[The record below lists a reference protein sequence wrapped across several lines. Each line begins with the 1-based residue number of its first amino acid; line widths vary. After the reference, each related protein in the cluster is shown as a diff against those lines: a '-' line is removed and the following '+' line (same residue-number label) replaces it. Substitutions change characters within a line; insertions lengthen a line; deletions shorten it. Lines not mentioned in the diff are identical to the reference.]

1 MSHQN
6 RQQRSSGSK
15 KVRKKLA
22 IAISV
27 CLFVTTS
34 APAQAAERPTSVA
47 SCKDSNAKPRVPAT
61 LKQPKVPAKKIPAT
75 ITFNTNCGVIRATL
89 LTKRA
94 PQTTTNISFLANAKY
109 YDGTICHRLTTA
121 GLYVLQCGDPTAQ
134 GGGSP
139 GGWVGYKEENLPTAG
154 PKNYPAGTLAM
165 ANGGPGTNGSQFF
178 LVYADTELGPDYTIF
193 GRITQGLDI
202 LKKIAEVGAYKV
214 QSDGQAY
221 YAPDGFPIQ
230 LVVIEKATAQ

>member
-1 MSHQN
+1 M
-6 RQQRSSGSK
+6 K
-15 KVRKKLA
+15 KGLVL
-22 IAISV
+22 AISV
-27 CLFVTTS
+27 CLFAATS
-34 APAQAAERPTSVA
+34 VSAQAAERPTSVA
-47 SCKDSNAKPRVPAT
+47 SCKKSTAKPRDPAT

-75 ITFNTNCGVIRATL
+75 LTLTTNCGVIKATL
-89 LTKRA
+89 LTKLA
-94 PQTTTNISFLANAKY
+94 PQTTTNITTLANAKY
-109 YDGTICHRLTTA
+109 FNGTICHRLTTS

-139 GGWVGYKEENLPTAG
+139 GGWVGYKEENLPKAG
-154 PKNYPAGTLAM
+154 PKNYPVGTLAM

-202 LKKIAEVGAYKV
+202 LKKIADVGAYKV
-214 QSDGQAY
+214 QSDGQPY

-230 LVVIEKATAQ
+230 LVVIEKATAK

>member
-1 MSHQN
+1 M
-6 RQQRSSGSK
+6 
-15 KVRKKLA
+15 KKLLPA
-22 IAISV
+22 VLIAAALTATSLVSV
-27 CLFVTTS
+27 
-34 APAQAAERPTSVA
+34 QAAERPTSVP
-47 SCKDSNAKPRVPAT
+47 SCKKSTAKPRVPAT
-61 LKQPKVPAKKIPAT
+61 LKQPMVPAKKIPKT
-75 ITFNTNCGVIRATL
+75 LTLRTNCGTITATL
-89 LTKRA
+89 LTKEA
-94 PQTTTNISFLANAKY
+94 PQTTTNMTTLANQKY
-109 YDGTICHRLTTA
+109 FNGTICHRLTTS

-139 GGWVGYKEENLPTAG
+139 GGWVGYKEENLPKAG

-202 LKKIAEVGAYKV
+202 LKKIADVGAYKV

-230 LVVIEKATAQ
+230 LVVIEKATAK

>member
-1 MSHQN
+1 M
-6 RQQRSSGSK
+6 
-15 KVRKKLA
+15 KKLLPA
-22 IAISV
+22 VLIAAALTATSLVSV
-27 CLFVTTS
+27 
-34 APAQAAERPTSVA
+34 QAAERPTSVP
-47 SCKDSNAKPRVPAT
+47 SCKKSAAKPRVPAT
-61 LKQPKVPAKKIPAT
+61 LKQPMVPAKKIPKT
-75 ITFNTNCGVIRATL
+75 LTLRTNCGTITATL
-89 LTKRA
+89 LTKEA
-94 PQTTTNISFLANAKY
+94 PQTTTNMTTLANKKY
-109 YDGTICHRLTTA
+109 FNGTICHRLTTA

-139 GGWVGYKEENLPTAG
+139 GGWVGYKEENLPKAG

-202 LKKIAEVGAYKV
+202 LKKIADVGAYKV

-230 LVVIEKATAQ
+230 LVVIEKATAK

>member
-1 MSHQN
+1 M
-6 RQQRSSGSK
+6 R
-15 KVRKKLA
+15 KVLV
-22 IAISV
+22 IAISI
-27 CLFVTTS
+27 CLSAATL

-47 SCKDSNAKPRVPAT
+47 SCKKSTAKPRVPAT

-75 ITFNTNCGVIRATL
+75 LTLTTNCGVIKATL
-89 LTKRA
+89 LTKLA
-94 PQTTTNISFLANAKY
+94 PQTSTNISTLANAKY
-109 YDGTICHRLTTA
+109 YNGTICHRLTTQ

-139 GGWVGYKEENLPTAG
+139 GGWVGYKEENLPKAG

-230 LVVIEKATAQ
+230 LVVIEKATAK

>member
-1 MSHQN
+1 M
-6 RQQRSSGSK
+6 R
-15 KVRKKLA
+15 KVLV

-27 CLFVTTS
+27 CLFAATS
-34 APAQAAERPTSVA
+34 VPAQAAERPTSVA
-47 SCKDSNAKPRVPAT
+47 SCKKSTAKPRVPAT
-61 LKQPKVPAKKIPAT
+61 LKQPKVPAKKIPT
-75 ITFNTNCGVIRATL
+75 TLTLTTNCGVIKATL
-89 LTKRA
+89 LTKLA
-94 PQTTTNISFLANAKY
+94 PQTTTNITTLASAKY
-109 YDGTICHRLTTA
+109 FNGTICHRLTTA

-139 GGWVGYKEENLPTAG
+139 GGWVGYKEENLPKAG

-193 GRITQGLDI
+193 GRITQGLHI
-202 LKKIAEVGAYKV
+202 LKKIADVGAYKV

-230 LVVIEKATAQ
+230 LVVIEKATAK

>member
-1 MSHQN
+1 M
-6 RQQRSSGSK
+6 R
-15 KVRKKLA
+15 KVLV

-27 CLFVTTS
+27 CLFAATS
-34 APAQAAERPTSVA
+34 VPTQAAERPTSVA
-47 SCKDSNAKPRVPAT
+47 SCKKSTAKPRVPAT
-61 LKQPKVPAKKIPAT
+61 LKQPKVPAKKIPT
-75 ITFNTNCGVIRATL
+75 TLTLTTNCGVIKATL
-89 LTKRA
+89 LTKLA
-94 PQTTTNISFLANAKY
+94 PQTTTNITTLASAKY
-109 YDGTICHRLTTA
+109 FNGTICHRLTTA

-134 GGGSP
+134 GAGSP
-139 GGWVGYKEENLPTAG
+139 GGWVGYKEENLPKAG

-202 LKKIAEVGAYKV
+202 LKKIADVGAYKV

-230 LVVIEKATAQ
+230 LVVIEKATAK